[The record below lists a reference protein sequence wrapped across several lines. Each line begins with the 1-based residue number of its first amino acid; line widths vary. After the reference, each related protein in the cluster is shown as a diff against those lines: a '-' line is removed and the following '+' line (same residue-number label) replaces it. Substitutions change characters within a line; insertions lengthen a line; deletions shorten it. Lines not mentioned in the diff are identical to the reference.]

1 MKNFVSLFVILL
13 VCIGC
18 WIPVASAQDEVVPD
32 SELKFLVADKLADLG
47 VIGGNMLPFTA
58 ADMGDPSFTELII
71 GARDILMP
79 QNPVKNLAG
88 LEHATNLETL
98 EIWYHDVSDL
108 TPVANLTNLEVLV
121 VTGNNIRSIAPLGNL
136 TNLTWLSI
144 SLNPNLGDNISEL
157 ETLTALETLAMSSI
171 GVRDISPL
179 EGLTNLEVLNASNN
193 QITDISSLR
202 NLVNL
207 KQLLL
212 SRNQIRDI
220 SPLQGTTALREVTL
234 QGNQIRDLSSLEEWN
249 EETRFISDFFGLLT
263 TELRLWDGIFPIT
276 DKMQTNPL
284 SYPSIY
290 TYLPELIDRYQG
302 RSLPARTLVRNR
314 ILRHRQTR
322 ENYFFSRV
330 FYIDRVPTTLEVV
343 SGDGQTVRPGEALP
357 EPLVVM
363 VLDENGDRFAGV
375 PVTFELT
382 AGEGTVEPAMAVGVI
397 PTDAFEDAREG
408 EAQTTFT
415 ASTVIGP
422 QTVVATV
429 THEGPMYDYINIAVN
444 DDIMTTLQA
453 TFTINVEPD
462 AIAAPTIATVDPPL
476 PTTLPVRWA
485 APSYAVQSYEIRYR
499 VQDSDAW
506 TVEVLEGT
514 ETLFTLPDLIPGT
527 TYEWQVR
534 AETEVGFTPWSPS
547 GFATTGHVS
556 LQRELAPAAVAL
568 ARLVLN
574 EIRNA
579 PADRDDWVEVKNISG
594 SELSLAGWELS
605 IVAPAGDAANQD
617 VDIVTFPDY
626 TLPAGEVLLITN
638 TDPGETALASGV
650 NIATGARK
658 KGATHRYLVASGL
671 KLPATRYLLLLRSA
685 VDKNG
690 TSAALEDVAGNYF
703 RETGD
708 ILVEGGT
715 QVWPLQDTER
725 PGDAPPLTEG
735 EAWARVSTEKRGYVA
750 SAWSASGY
758 HDGLGYRRNAE
769 AETSLGT
776 PGYDAPAITAATPTA
791 QLSVSELMLTTGGS
805 RGGPQ
810 WIELYNPSLTASVK
824 LEGWRLEVEYLDAEN
839 ARRNRYEGISFYPF
853 TVLPNQTILLTTWHG
868 ENSGHFPES
877 RVYHLGFR
885 HGRAFNQRE
894 RRSDMLN
901 PLGFSVKLLDAADAL
916 VDIIGN
922 LDGVAR
928 TKDEPAWQVPPFETD
943 DGIRVSLL
951 RKYEDGAPLPGTE
964 AASWRSAA
972 QVKLV
977 GTTYFGRETDLGTP
991 GYRRGG
997 ALPVVLSHFHAL
1009 RSEAGVV
1016 IRWTTESEVDMAG
1029 FNVLRSASRAGPFTI
1044 INSALIPGAG
1054 TSGEK
1059 HTYTFTDTASKPGV
1073 VSYYRLEEVSLG
1085 GVRLPLA
1092 TARLRGHIGARGK
1105 LTTRWGELKAR

>member
-1 MKNFVSLFVILL
+1 M
-13 VCIGC
+13 
-18 WIPVASAQDEVVPD
+18 
-32 SELKFLVADKLADLG
+32 
-47 VIGGNMLPFTA
+47 
-58 ADMGDPSFTELII
+58 
-71 GARDILMP
+71 
-79 QNPVKNLAG
+79 
-88 LEHATNLETL
+88 
-98 EIWYHDVSDL
+98 
-108 TPVANLTNLEVLV
+108 
-121 VTGNNIRSIAPLGNL
+121 
-136 TNLTWLSI
+136 
-144 SLNPNLGDNISEL
+144 
-157 ETLTALETLAMSSI
+157 
-171 GVRDISPL
+171 
-179 EGLTNLEVLNASNN
+179 
-193 QITDISSLR
+193 
-202 NLVNL
+202 
-207 KQLLL
+207 
-212 SRNQIRDI
+212 
-220 SPLQGTTALREVTL
+220 QG
-234 QGNQIRDLSSLEEWN
+234 
-249 EETRFISDFFGLLT
+249 
-263 TELRLWDGIFPIT
+263 
-276 DKMQTNPL
+276 
-284 SYPSIY
+284 
-290 TYLPELIDRYQG
+290 
-302 RSLPARTLVRNR
+302 
-314 ILRHRQTR
+314 
-322 ENYFFSRV
+322 
-330 FYIDRVPTTLEVV
+330 
-343 SGDGQTVRPGEALP
+343 
-357 EPLVVM
+357 
-363 VLDENGDRFAGV
+363 
-375 PVTFELT
+375 
-382 AGEGTVEPAMAVGVI
+382 
-397 PTDAFEDAREG
+397 
-408 EAQTTFT
+408 
-415 ASTVIGP
+415 
-422 QTVVATV
+422 
-429 THEGPMYDYINIAVN
+429 
-444 DDIMTTLQA
+444 
-453 TFTINVEPD
+453 
-462 AIAAPTIATVDPPL
+462 
-476 PTTLPVRWA
+476 
-485 APSYAVQSYEIRYR
+485 YEIRYR
-499 VQDSDAW
+499 VKDSEAW
-506 TVEVLEGT
+506 TDAGHEGA
-514 ETLFTLPDLIPGT
+514 ETLFTFTNLIPGT
-527 TYEWQVR
+527 TYEWQMR

-547 GFATTGHVS
+547 GFATTGHVL
-556 LQRELAPAAVAL
+556 LQRDLVPAAVAL
-568 ARLVLN
+568 DRLVLN

-579 PADRDDWVEVKNISG
+579 SADRDDWVELKNISG

-605 IVAPAGDAANQD
+605 IVAQAGDAANQD

-638 TDPGETALASGV
+638 TAPGETALASGV

-658 KGATHRYLVASGL
+658 KGAAHRYLVASGL

-685 VDKNG
+685 IDKNG

-708 ILVEGGT
+708 LLVEGGT

-735 EAWARVSTEKRGYVA
+735 EAWTRVSTEKRGYVA

-769 AETSLGT
+769 AATSLGT
-776 PGYDAPAITAATPTA
+776 PGYDVPAVTAATPTA

-810 WIELYNPSLTASVK
+810 WIELYNPSLTAPVN

-839 ARRNRYEGISFYPF
+839 ARRNRYEGISFDPF

-901 PLGFSVKLLDAADAL
+901 PLGFSVKLLDAEGAL

-928 TKDEPAWQVPPFETD
+928 TKDEPAWQVPPFETAD
-943 DGIRVSLL
+943 RVRVSLL

-964 AASWRSAA
+964 SASWRSAA

-1009 RSEAGVV
+1009 QSEAEVV

-1029 FNVLRSASRAGPFTI
+1029 FNVLRSASRAGPFTV
-1044 INSALIPGAG
+1044 INPALIPGAG

-1085 GVRLPLA
+1085 GMRLPLA
-1092 TARLRGHIGARGK
+1092 TTRLKGHVGARGK

>member
-1 MKNFVSLFVILL
+1 M
-13 VCIGC
+13 
-18 WIPVASAQDEVVPD
+18 
-32 SELKFLVADKLADLG
+32 
-47 VIGGNMLPFTA
+47 
-58 ADMGDPSFTELII
+58 
-71 GARDILMP
+71 
-79 QNPVKNLAG
+79 
-88 LEHATNLETL
+88 
-98 EIWYHDVSDL
+98 
-108 TPVANLTNLEVLV
+108 
-121 VTGNNIRSIAPLGNL
+121 
-136 TNLTWLSI
+136 
-144 SLNPNLGDNISEL
+144 
-157 ETLTALETLAMSSI
+157 
-171 GVRDISPL
+171 
-179 EGLTNLEVLNASNN
+179 
-193 QITDISSLR
+193 
-202 NLVNL
+202 
-207 KQLLL
+207 
-212 SRNQIRDI
+212 
-220 SPLQGTTALREVTL
+220 
-234 QGNQIRDLSSLEEWN
+234 
-249 EETRFISDFFGLLT
+249 
-263 TELRLWDGIFPIT
+263 
-276 DKMQTNPL
+276 
-284 SYPSIY
+284 
-290 TYLPELIDRYQG
+290 
-302 RSLPARTLVRNR
+302 
-314 ILRHRQTR
+314 
-322 ENYFFSRV
+322 
-330 FYIDRVPTTLEVV
+330 
-343 SGDGQTVRPGEALP
+343 
-357 EPLVVM
+357 
-363 VLDENGDRFAGV
+363 
-375 PVTFELT
+375 
-382 AGEGTVEPAMAVGVI
+382 
-397 PTDAFEDAREG
+397 
-408 EAQTTFT
+408 
-415 ASTVIGP
+415 
-422 QTVVATV
+422 
-429 THEGPMYDYINIAVN
+429 
-444 DDIMTTLQA
+444 
-453 TFTINVEPD
+453 
-462 AIAAPTIATVDPPL
+462 
-476 PTTLPVRWA
+476 
-485 APSYAVQSYEIRYR
+485 
-499 VQDSDAW
+499 W

-579 PADRDDWVEVKNISG
+579 PADRDDWVELKNISG

-708 ILVEGGT
+708 LLVEGGT

-810 WIELYNPSLTASVK
+810 WIELYNPSLTAPVN

-853 TVLPNQTILLTTWHG
+853 TVLPIQTILLTTWHG

-901 PLGFSVKLLDAADAL
+901 PLGFSVKLLDAEGAL

-928 TKDEPAWQVPPFETD
+928 TKDEPAWQVPPFETA
-943 DGIRVSLL
+943 DGVRVSLL

-1009 RSEAGVV
+1009 RTEAGVV

-1029 FNVLRSASRAGPFTI
+1029 FNILRSASREGPFTI
-1044 INSALIPGAG
+1044 INPALIPGAG

-1085 GVRLPLA
+1085 GMRLPLA
-1092 TARLRGHIGARGK
+1092 TARLKGHIGARGK

>member
-1 MKNFVSLFVILL
+1 MKNFVSLFVMLL
-13 VCIGC
+13 VCVGC
-18 WIPVASAQDEVVPD
+18 WIPVASAQNVTFTDSNLEYHVQLRLYALDITMSQFDPVP
-32 SELKFLVADKLADLG
+32 VAAIGNSGFKSLA
-47 VIGGNMLPFTA
+47 
-58 ADMGDPSFTELII
+58 I
-71 GARDILMP
+71 GASDIIPP
-79 QNPVKNLAG
+79 QNESINSLGG
-88 LEHATNLETL
+88 LEHAKNLESLTIRNHSISDL
-98 EIWYHDVSDL
+98 SPLQGLTKLKALALVDNKIRDL
-108 TPVANLTNLEVLV
+108 TPLANLTNLESLYVG
-121 VTGNNIRSIAPLGNL
+121 GNDLRAIPPLGNL
-136 TNLTWLSI
+136 TKLTTLI
-144 SLNPNLGDNISEL
+144 INLNPNLGDNIAGL
-157 ETLTALETLAMSSI
+157 GTLTALETLNMEAI

-179 EGLTNLEVLNASNN
+179 RNLKNLEELELHN
-193 QITDISSLR
+193 
-202 NLVNL
+202 
-207 KQLLL
+207 
-212 SRNQIRDI
+212 NQIRDI
-220 SPLQGTTALREVTL
+220 SPLQGLTESLKRITL
-234 QGNQIRDLSSLEEWN
+234 EGNQIRDVSPLTGFMQL
-249 EETRFISDFFGLLT
+249 TLLKF
-263 TELRLWDGIFPIT
+263 RGSRRDSQHI
-276 DKMQTNPL
+276 TNPL
-284 SYPSIY
+284 SYPSLY
-290 TYLPELIDRYQG
+290 THIPIIDE
-302 RSLPARTLVRNR
+302 RNVD
-314 ILRHRQTR
+314 IVNVPGWAWGLFFTR
-322 ENYFFSRV
+322 
-330 FYIDRVPTTLEVV
+330 RVPTTLEVV
-343 SGDGQTVRPGEALP
+343 SGDGQTVGVGEALP
-357 EPLVVM
+357 EPLVVK
-363 VLDENGDRFAGV
+363 VLDGNEERFAGV
-375 PVTFELT
+375 PVTFAVTE
-382 AGEGTVEPAMAVGVI
+382 GEGTVDPAETAALD
-397 PTDAFEDAREG
+397 PTYNLRDDEEG

-415 ASTVIGP
+415 AGESLG
-422 QTVVATV
+422 QETVVATM
-429 THEGPMYDYINIAVN
+429 THED
-444 DDIMTTLQA
+444 TTFQV
-453 TFTINVEPD
+453 TFTINVQPG
-462 AIAAPTIATVDPPL
+462 AIAAPTISTVDPPL
-476 PTTLPVRWA
+476 PTSVSVRWT
-485 APSYAVQSYEIRYR
+485 APSYAVQGYELRYR
-499 VQDSDAW
+499 VKDSEAW
-506 TVEVLEGT
+506 TDAGHEGT
-514 ETLFTLPDLIPGT
+514 ETLFTLTDLIPGT
-527 TYEWQVR
+527 TYEWQLR

-547 GFATTGHVS
+547 GFATTGHVL
-556 LQRELAPAAVAL
+556 LQRDLVPAAVAL
-568 ARLVLN
+568 DRLVLN

-579 PADRDDWVEVKNISG
+579 SADRDDWVELKNISG

-638 TDPGETALASGV
+638 TAPGETALASGV

-658 KGATHRYLVASGL
+658 KGAAHRYLVASGL

-708 ILVEGGT
+708 LLVEGGT

-735 EAWARVSTEKRGYVA
+735 EAWTRVSTEKRGYVA

-769 AETSLGT
+769 AATSLGT
-776 PGYDAPAITAATPTA
+776 PGYDVPAVTAATPTA

-810 WIELYNPSLTASVK
+810 WIELYNPSLTAPVN

-839 ARRNRYEGISFYPF
+839 ARRNRYEGISFDSF

-901 PLGFSVKLLDAADAL
+901 PLGFSVKLLDAEGAL
-916 VDIIGN
+916 VDVIGN

-928 TKDEPAWQVPPFETD
+928 TKDEPAWQVPPFETAD
-943 DGIRVSLL
+943 RVRVSLL

-1009 RSEAGVV
+1009 QSEAGVV

-1044 INSALIPGAG
+1044 INPALIPGAG

-1085 GVRLPLA
+1085 GMRLPLA
-1092 TARLRGHIGARGK
+1092 TTRLKGHVGARGK

>member
-1 MKNFVSLFVILL
+1 MKNFVSLFVMLL
-13 VCIGC
+13 VLIGC
-18 WIPVASAQDEVVPD
+18 WIPVASAQEVVPD
-32 SELKFLVADKLADLG
+32 PILRSLLG
-47 VIGGNMLPFTA
+47 VRLDQLGIITGNLSPFTA
-58 ADMGDPSFTELII
+58 AHLGDPRFTELTI
-71 GARDILMP
+71 GASNILMP
-79 QNPVKNLAG
+79 PDPVKNLVG
-88 LEHATNLETL
+88 LEHATNLERLT
-98 EIWYHDVSDL
+98 IWYHDVSDL
-108 TPVANLTNLEVLV
+108 TPVGNLPNLETLNVTGNNISDLTPLANLTNLESLSLG
-121 VTGNNIRSIAPLGNL
+121 GNDLRAIPPLGNL
-136 TNLTWLSI
+136 TKLTTLI
-144 SLNPNLGDNISEL
+144 INLNPNLGDNIAGL
-157 ETLTALETLAMSSI
+157 GTLTALESLNMDTI

-179 EGLTNLEVLNASNN
+179 KNL
-193 QITDISSLR
+193 IM
-202 NLVNL
+202 L
-207 KQLLL
+207 KQLSLHN
-212 SRNQIRDI
+212 NQIRDI
-220 SPLQGTTALREVTL
+220 SPLQDLTNVIRVTF
-234 QGNQIRDLSSLEEWN
+234 QGNQIRDVSPIAGWQSLKQEGFSIYPLLRFASSAW
-249 EETRFISDFFGLLT
+249 SVDSY
-263 TELRLWDGIFPIT
+263 
-276 DKMQTNPL
+276 TNPL

-290 TYLPELIDRYQG
+290 THLPNIIAAHIFPPPVGQQL
-302 RSLPARTLVRNR
+302 LRNYNV
-314 ILRHRQTR
+314 HYT
-322 ENYFFSRV
+322 
-330 FYIDRVPTTLEVV
+330 DRVPTTFEVV
-343 SGDGQTVRPGEALP
+343 SGDGQTVGVGEALP
-357 EPLVVM
+357 EPLVVK
-363 VLDENGDRFAGV
+363 VLDGNEERFAGV
-375 PVTFELT
+375 PVTFAVTE
-382 AGEGTVEPAMAVGVI
+382 GEGTVDPAETAALD
-397 PTDAFEDAREG
+397 PTYNLRDDEEG

-415 ASTVIGP
+415 AGESLGQ

-429 THEGPMYDYINIAVN
+429 THED
-444 DDIMTTLQA
+444 MTFQV
-453 TFTINVEPD
+453 TFTINVQPG
-462 AIAAPTIATVDPPL
+462 AIAAPTISTVDPPL
-476 PTTLPVRWA
+476 PTSVSVRWT
-485 APSYAVQSYEIRYR
+485 APSYAVQGYELRYR
-499 VQDSDAW
+499 IKDSEAW
-506 TVEVLEGT
+506 TDAGHEGT
-514 ETLFTLPDLIPGT
+514 ETLFTLTNLIPGT
-527 TYEWQVR
+527 TYEWQLR

-547 GFATTGHVS
+547 GFATTGHVL
-556 LQRELAPAAVAL
+556 LQRDLEPAAVAL
-568 ARLVLN
+568 DRLVLN

-579 PADRDDWVEVKNISG
+579 SADRDDWVEVKNISG

-605 IVAPAGDAANQD
+605 IVAPAGNAANQD

-638 TDPGETALASGV
+638 TAPGETALASGV

-658 KGATHRYLVASGL
+658 KGAAHRYLVASGL

-708 ILVEGGT
+708 LLVEGGT

-725 PGDAPPLTEG
+725 PGDAPPLTEE
-735 EAWARVSTEKRGYVA
+735 EAWTRVSTEKRGYVA

-769 AETSLGT
+769 AATSLGT
-776 PGYDAPAITAATPTA
+776 PGYDVPAITTATPTA

-810 WIELYNPSLTASVK
+810 WIELYNPSLTAPVD

-839 ARRNRYEGISFYPF
+839 ARRNRYEGISFNPF

-901 PLGFSVKLLDAADAL
+901 PLGFSVKLLDAEGAL
-916 VDIIGN
+916 VDIVGN

-928 TKDEPAWQVPPFETD
+928 TKDEPAWQVPPFETV
-943 DGIRVSLL
+943 DGVRVSLL

-1009 RSEAGVV
+1009 RTEAGVV

-1029 FNVLRSASRAGPFTI
+1029 FNVLRSASRAR
-1044 INSALIPGAG
+1044 A
-1054 TSGEK
+1054 
-1059 HTYTFTDTASKPGV
+1059 
-1073 VSYYRLEEVSLG
+1073 
-1085 GVRLPLA
+1085 
-1092 TARLRGHIGARGK
+1092 AR
-1105 LTTRWGELKAR
+1105 

>member
-1 MKNFVSLFVILL
+1 M
-13 VCIGC
+13 
-18 WIPVASAQDEVVPD
+18 QD
-32 SELKFLVADKLADLG
+32 SE
-47 VIGGNMLPFTA
+47 
-58 ADMGDPSFTELII
+58 
-71 GARDILMP
+71 
-79 QNPVKNLAG
+79 
-88 LEHATNLETL
+88 
-98 EIWYHDVSDL
+98 
-108 TPVANLTNLEVLV
+108 
-121 VTGNNIRSIAPLGNL
+121 
-136 TNLTWLSI
+136 
-144 SLNPNLGDNISEL
+144 
-157 ETLTALETLAMSSI
+157 
-171 GVRDISPL
+171 
-179 EGLTNLEVLNASNN
+179 
-193 QITDISSLR
+193 
-202 NLVNL
+202 
-207 KQLLL
+207 
-212 SRNQIRDI
+212 
-220 SPLQGTTALREVTL
+220 
-234 QGNQIRDLSSLEEWN
+234 
-249 EETRFISDFFGLLT
+249 
-263 TELRLWDGIFPIT
+263 
-276 DKMQTNPL
+276 
-284 SYPSIY
+284 
-290 TYLPELIDRYQG
+290 
-302 RSLPARTLVRNR
+302 
-314 ILRHRQTR
+314 
-322 ENYFFSRV
+322 
-330 FYIDRVPTTLEVV
+330 
-343 SGDGQTVRPGEALP
+343 
-357 EPLVVM
+357 
-363 VLDENGDRFAGV
+363 
-375 PVTFELT
+375 
-382 AGEGTVEPAMAVGVI
+382 
-397 PTDAFEDAREG
+397 
-408 EAQTTFT
+408 
-415 ASTVIGP
+415 
-422 QTVVATV
+422 
-429 THEGPMYDYINIAVN
+429 
-444 DDIMTTLQA
+444 
-453 TFTINVEPD
+453 
-462 AIAAPTIATVDPPL
+462 
-476 PTTLPVRWA
+476 
-485 APSYAVQSYEIRYR
+485 
-499 VQDSDAW
+499 AW
-506 TVEVLEGT
+506 TVAVLEGT

-579 PADRDDWVEVKNISG
+579 PADRDDWVELKNISG

-626 TLPAGEVLLITN
+626 TLPAWEVLLITN

-708 ILVEGGT
+708 LLVEGGT

-769 AETSLGT
+769 EATSLGT

-810 WIELYNPSLTASVK
+810 WIELYNPSLTAPVK

-901 PLGFSVKLLDAADAL
+901 SLGFSVKLLDAAGAL

-928 TKDEPAWQVPPFETD
+928 TKDEPAWQVPPFETV
-943 DGIRVSLL
+943 DGVRVSLL

-997 ALPVVLSHFHAL
+997 ALPVVLSHFHAH
-1009 RSEAGVV
+1009 RTEAGVV

-1029 FNVLRSASRAGPFTI
+1029 FNILRSASRAEPFTI
-1044 INSALIPGAG
+1044 INPALIPGAG

-1092 TARLRGHIGARGK
+1092 TARLKGHIGARGK